1 MSLDRS
7 HVKSITDR
15 VCRRFPELKGI
26 SPNVRIQA
34 TPKSGRNSKSG
45 QRENNRFL
53 LTFRGSATLPGG
65 KSMQRVVRVIANSKG
80 KVLKIALSK

>member
-1 MSLDRS
+1 MTLDRT
-7 HVKSITDR
+7 HIKAITDR

-26 SPNVRIQA
+26 SPNVRTQA

-45 QRENNRFL
+45 HRAKSRFL
-53 LTFRGSATLPGG
+53 LTFSGSASLPGG